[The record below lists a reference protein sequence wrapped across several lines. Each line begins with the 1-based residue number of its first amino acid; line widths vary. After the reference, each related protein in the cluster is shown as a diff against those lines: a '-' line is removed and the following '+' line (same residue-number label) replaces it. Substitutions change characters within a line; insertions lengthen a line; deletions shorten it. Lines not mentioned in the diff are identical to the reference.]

1 MVSDHIAIKDDDT
14 APANVESFGSLT
26 VFRAPSRPD
35 ISRDELLA
43 AARLLRKDSQHGSR
57 DYRPLMELF
66 IDRLQTLPGRNWQ
79 ERWDASGAEQ
89 ILGAGSWANA
99 FPGLQKQ
106 ATAISTG
113 PGMGVSLLISVDALR
128 PSAQFLARNGRIRL
142 GSLLPWSST
151 GLEEA
156 NAEYYKTRTK
166 TPANGR
172 RALWVIQ
179 AATGKHLTEITSD
192 DLIGYARL
200 VDDKQ
205 VRAAAGVAWEL
216 LKILQIVPADA
227 PSMHQLAYRGRRN
240 VAQVVEFYGIQPQAI
255 ADMFIRYLR
264 TREPSM
270 DYSSLRS
277 LSYELLRNFWI
288 PISERNPG
296 QNNLHIS
303 PELGRWW
310 KREFVTQRAD
320 THRTLFMVR
329 ALYRDIASWA
339 TQDAYWAG
347 WAAPSFLTHADTTG
361 AMKHKRR
368 VQAEIHQRIRRLT
381 PELPR
386 LIESI
391 DRDSARQMSLL
402 EVAKATKLGGRFEFE
417 GVDYTRLARPLSG
430 FSLTSVP
437 IRIESSGEVI
447 SQARSADRAFWAWAA
462 AHVLHETGIRI
473 EELLELTATALFTY
487 APANG
492 ERLLLLQIVPS
503 KSDRERVLLV
513 SPELAHVLATI
524 RQKIQEE
531 AHQVPL
537 AVRYDEAEK
546 VFSPP
551 LPFLF
556 QTHHRTNARVF
567 STGTIRTYLNYAVE
581 VAGLGDGTK
590 LTPHDFRRV
599 FATDALRTGLPVHIL
614 AKVMGHLNLNT
625 TQGYAAVFD
634 EDVARHFREF
644 VDRRRSLR
652 PAEDYREPTPIE
664 VEEFQEHFAKRKVE
678 LGSCSRSY
686 GTPCIHEHACIR
698 CPMLRPDP
706 VQRHRLE
713 SIRANLVE
721 RRGEAARMGWQG
733 ELEGIEISLRAADEK
748 LSQMSRIVRLTLER
762 RPHSSR
768 LGES

>member
-1 MVSDHIAIKDDDT
+1 MVNDHT
-14 APANVESFGSLT
+14 ALEELAAVLADETPAGLV
-26 VFRAPSRPD
+26 VFREPSRPT
-35 ISRDELLA
+35 ISRDDLLA
-43 AARLLRKDSQHGSR
+43 AARVMRNDARQGTR
-57 DYRPLMELF
+57 DYRPPMELF
-66 IDRLQTLPGRNWQ
+66 IDRLLTLPGRTWQ

-89 ILGAGSWANA
+89 VPGAGSWADA
-99 FPGLQKQ
+99 FPGLQEQ
-106 ATAISTG
+106 ATAIWTG

-156 NAEYYKTRTK
+156 NAAYHAARTQI
-166 TPANGR
+166 PADGR

-179 AATGKHLTEITSD
+179 AATGKHLTEITAD
-192 DLIGYARL
+192 DVIAYTRV
-200 VDDKQ
+200 VDDKK
-205 VRAAAGVAWEL
+205 VRATAGVAWEL
-216 LKILQIVPADA
+216 LKILGIAPADA
-227 PSMHQLAYRGRRN
+227 PSMHQLAYRGRRD
-240 VAQVVEFYGIQPQAI
+240 VAQVVAFYDIQPPPV
-255 ADMFIRYLR
+255 ADMFVRYLR
-264 TREPSM
+264 TREPSL
-270 DYSSLRS
+270 DYSSLRN
-277 LSYELLRNFWI
+277 LSYELLRNFWL
-288 PISERNPG
+288 PIREKNPD
-296 QNNLHIS
+296 QADLHVT

-310 KREFVTQRAD
+310 KREFVTARAD

-339 TQDAYWAG
+339 THDAYWAG
-347 WAAPSFLTHADTTG
+347 WAAPSFLTHSDTAG
-361 AMKHKRR
+361 AMKQKRR
-368 VQAEIHQRIRRLT
+368 VQAQTHQRIRLLA
-381 PELPR
+381 PALPR
-386 LIESI
+386 LMESV
-391 DRDSARQMSLL
+391 DLDKDEQKGLL
-402 EVAKATKLGGRFEFE
+402 EAATATELGGTFEFE
-417 GVDYTRLARPLSG
+417 GTRYTRLARPLSG
-430 FSLTSVP
+430 FSLASIP
-437 IRIESSGEVI
+437 IRNEGTTEVV
-447 SQARSADRAFWAWAA
+447 SQARSEDRAFWAWAA

-487 APANG
+487 QPVDG
-492 ERLLLLQIVPS
+492 EKLLLLQIVPS

-513 SPELAHVLATI
+513 SPELAHVLAAI
-524 RQKIQEE
+524 RQRVRGD

-537 AVRYDEAEK
+537 AVRYDDAEK

-567 STGTIRTYLNYAVE
+567 SHGTIRTYLNYAVE
-581 VAGLGDGTK
+581 IAGLGDGTK
-590 LTPHDFRRV
+590 LTPHDFRRI

-652 PAEDYREPTPIE
+652 PAEDYREPTATEI
-664 VEEFQEHFAKRKVE
+664 EEFQEHFAKRKVE
-678 LGSCSRSY
+678 LGSCSRGY

-721 RRGEAARMGWQG
+721 RRGEATRMGWRG
-733 ELEGIEISLRAADEK
+733 ELEGIEISLRAADDK
-748 LSQMSRIVRLTLER
+748 LAQMTRIVRLTLDR
-762 RPHSSR
+762 RKPTTA
-768 LGES
+768 E

>member
-1 MVSDHIAIKDDDT
+1 MVNDHTTLEELDAVLADETT
-14 APANVESFGSLT
+14 AGLV
-26 VFRAPSRPD
+26 VFRKPSRPT

-43 AARLLRKDSQHGSR
+43 AARVMRNDAHNGAR

-66 IDRLQTLPGRNWQ
+66 IDRLLALPGRTWQ

-89 ILGAGSWANA
+89 IPGAGSWADA
-99 FPGLQKQ
+99 FPGLQEQ
-106 ATAISTG
+106 ATAIWTG

-142 GSLLPWSST
+142 GSLLPWTST

-156 NAEYYKTRTK
+156 NTEYYAARTK
-166 TPANGR
+166 TPPNGR

-179 AATGKHLTEITSD
+179 AATGKHLTEITAD
-192 DLIGYARL
+192 DVIAYTRV
-200 VDDKQ
+200 VDDKK
-205 VRAAAGVAWEL
+205 VRATAGVAWEL
-216 LKILQIVPADA
+216 LRILGIAPADA
-227 PSMHQLAYRGRRN
+227 PSMHQLAYRGRRD
-240 VAQVVEFYGIQPQAI
+240 VAQVVSFYGIQPPPV
-255 ADMFIRYLR
+255 ADMFVRYLR
-264 TREPSM
+264 TREPSL
-270 DYSSLRS
+270 DYASLRG
-277 LSYELLRNFWI
+277 LSYELLRNFWL
-288 PISERNPG
+288 PIWERNPD
-296 QNNLHIS
+296 QADLHIS

-310 KREFVTQRAD
+310 KREFVTARAD

-339 TQDAYWAG
+339 THDSYWAG
-347 WAAPSFLTHADTTG
+347 WAAPSFLTHADTAG

-368 VQAEIHQRIRRLT
+368 VQSEIHQRIRRLA
-381 PELPR
+381 PALPR
-386 LIESI
+386 LMESV
-391 DRDSARQMSLL
+391 DRNNDKQKSLL
-402 EVAKATKLGGRFEFE
+402 EESRATELGGTFEFE
-417 GVDYTRLARPLSG
+417 GTRYTRLARPLSG
-430 FSLTSVP
+430 FSLASVP
-437 IRIESSGEVI
+437 IRDERTAEIV
-447 SQARSADRAFWAWAA
+447 SQARREDRAFWAWAA

-487 APANG
+487 QPMNG

-513 SPELAHVLATI
+513 SPELAHVLAAI
-524 RQKIQEE
+524 RQRVRRDE
-531 AHQVPL
+531 HQVPL
-537 AVRYDEAEK
+537 AVRYDDAEK

-567 STGTIRTYLNYAVE
+567 SHGTIRTYLNYAVE

-652 PAEDYREPTPIE
+652 PTEDYRELTPTEI
-664 VEEFQEHFAKRKVE
+664 EEFQEHFAKRKVE
-678 LGSCSRSY
+678 LGSCSRGY

-706 VQRHRLE
+706 AQRHRLE
-713 SIRANLVE
+713 SIRANLVD
-721 RRGEAARMGWQG
+721 RRGEATRMGWRG

-748 LSQMSRIVRLTLER
+748 LEQMTRIVRLTLER
-762 RPHSSR
+762 RPPSR
-768 LGES
+768 